1 MALTWI
7 AGFNNK
13 LKFSIYCSDVS
24 GAFDRVSRK
33 RFVSKLRAKGISH
46 EFIAMFDAWLQERD
60 AGVVVGGQYGDP
72 MRLQNMIYQ
81 GTVCGPW
88 PWNIFHEDARLA
100 LQVCEFREIVFADDL
115 NAYRAFPM
123 ATPTAVLIA
132 EAKTCQN
139 GLHKWGRANQVQ
151 FDPGKESIHVVSHH
165 APAGNNFKIL
175 GVDFDCR
182 LVMGD
187 AIHGLTNEMR

>member
-1 MALTWI
+1 MGTMAVKH
-7 AGFNNK
+7 F
-13 LKFSIYCSDVS
+13 Y
-24 GAFDRVSRK
+24 
-33 RFVSKLRAKGISH
+33 
-46 EFIAMFDAWLQERD
+46 
-60 AGVVVGGQYGDP
+60 
-72 MRLQNMIYQ
+72 
-81 GTVCGPW
+81 
-88 PWNIFHEDARLA
+88 EDATLA
-100 LQVCEFREIVFADDL
+100 LQVCEFQYIVFANDL

-139 GLHKWGRANQVQ
+139 ELHKWGRANQVQ

-165 APAGNNFKIL
+165 APAGNNLKIL

-187 AIHGLTNEMR
+187 AIHGLTSKMRWRIRSILNAQR